1 MMTEQSPLW
10 RGTLK
15 ALVVAIS
22 ATSAVRWLAV
32 TALDIPAEFPP
43 LAGPAPTI
51 FFTVIGTLGAAGVL
65 GIVRRRAAH
74 PGATFRRIALLV
86 LMLTFVPDFWLFSDG
101 GSGAFPGATSTGV
114 GVLMVL
120 HIVAALTIVW
130 GLTGLRSSSGPS

>member
-1 MMTEQSPLW
+1 MTEQSSLG
-10 RGTLK
+10 RATLK

-22 ATSAVRWLAV
+22 ATLAVWWLAV
-32 TALDIPAEFPP
+32 TALAIPAEFPP

-65 GIVRRRAAH
+65 GIVRRRATH
-74 PGATFRRIALLV
+74 PAATFRRIALMALV
-86 LMLTFVPDFWLFSDG
+86 LSFLPDLWLLS
-101 GSGAFPGATSTGV
+101 GSSSFPGATSTGV

-130 GLTGLRSSSGPS
+130 GLIGLRSSSGPS

>member
-1 MMTEQSPLW
+1 MTEQSSLG
-10 RGTLK
+10 RATLR

-22 ATSAVRWLAV
+22 ATLAVWWLAV
-32 TALDIPAEFPP
+32 TALAIPAEFPP

-65 GIVRRRAAH
+65 GIVRRRATH
-74 PGATFRRIALLV
+74 PAATFRRIALMALV
-86 LMLTFVPDFWLFSDG
+86 LSFLPDLWLLS
-101 GSGAFPGATSTGV
+101 GSSSFPGVTSTGV

-130 GLTGLRSSSGPS
+130 GLIGLRSSSGPS